1 MTDVIVQLNF
11 NTGAGDLYCALTQ
24 LINFSKKCY
33 QRGLTVGFFYNFHS
47 NQYFFDTPEIN
58 IHHFFNIEKK
68 YYKFIEKK
76 EATSNFEGFSHG
88 FTPYLYSQSQKG
100 GLHWWDMFISNEK
113 ISEKEKILENVI
125 TCCMREWQTED
136 KISEFP
142 LFSESV
148 MKRTIQPYDNMV
160 GLHVRNLDYSE
171 TMDLV
176 NNNLQ
181 KIEELTN
188 NGSVYLFSNSK
199 TVRDFF
205 NNKKNILM
213 ASPRHENISYH
224 YGMFKNNSNGNNTA
238 LIENFEDT
246 LSEMHN
252 ASLCRSIYTLTEWN
266 RPTNFLFYSRAF
278 NKNIDIKTL

>member
-1 MTDVIVQLNF
+1 MTDILVQLNF

-24 LINFSKKCY
+24 LINFSRKCY
-33 QRGLTVGFFYNFHS
+33 QQGFTVGFFYNLNQ
-47 NQYFFDTPEIN
+47 NQYFFDGPKIKIED
-58 IHHFFNIEKK
+58 FFSIEKK

-76 EATSNFEGFSHG
+76 EASSNFEGFTHG

-100 GLHWWDMFISNEK
+100 GLHWWDVFISNK
-113 ISEKEKILENVI
+113 KNSEKEKILENVI
-125 TCCMREWQTED
+125 TCCMREWQPED

-148 MKRTIQPYDNMV
+148 MKHTIHRNDNMV
-160 GLHVRNLDYSE
+160 GLHIRNLDYSE

-176 NNNLQ
+176 NSNIK

-188 NGSVYLFSNSK
+188 ESLVYIFSNSK
-199 TVRDFF
+199 SVRNFF
-205 NNKKNILM
+205 NSKKNIIM
-213 ASPRHENISYH
+213 AAPRHEHISYH
-224 YGMFKNNSNGNNTA
+224 YGMFKNNSNGNNLA

-252 ASLCRSIYTLTEWN
+252 ASLCKKIYTLTEWN

-278 NKNIDIKTL
+278 NKTIQVTNL